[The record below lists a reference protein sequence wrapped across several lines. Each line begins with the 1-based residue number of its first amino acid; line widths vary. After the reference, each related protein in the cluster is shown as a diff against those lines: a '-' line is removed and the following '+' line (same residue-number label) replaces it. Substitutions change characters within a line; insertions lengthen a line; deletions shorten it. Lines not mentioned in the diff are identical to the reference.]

1 MGLGMG
7 LGNHSREMDMINLQ
21 NSWLRTI
28 ILVSFCSVLVW
39 CTSLIQAPTA
49 FALTQIKLSD
59 ITYHECPPDV
69 GAGAV
74 TSGGAYMLADCFII
88 TGTTENPSGKTVYD
102 ADIFGRIYDANGD
115 AVLRNRTRV
124 GSVES
129 IPAGK
134 GTFELRISV
143 PSNQPLP
150 LKLEQFKA
158 VGFTGK
164 VRRAFIAN
172 ED

>member
-1 MGLGMG
+1 MV
-7 LGNHSREMDMINLQ
+7 NFR
-21 NSWLRTI
+21 NSWLRTV
-28 ILVSFCSVLVW
+28 ILTSFCSVLIW
-39 CTSLIQAPTA
+39 CTSLTLAPAA
-49 FALTQIKLSD
+49 FALTQIKLSE
-59 ITYHECPPDV
+59 ISYHECPADV
-69 GAGAV
+69 AEGAV
-74 TSGGAYMLADCFII
+74 TSGGSFMQADCFII
-88 TGTTENPSGKTVYD
+88 TGTTDNPSGKTVYD

-115 AVLRNRTRV
+115 AILRNRTRV

-134 GTFELRISV
+134 GTFELRISI